1 MATYVLVHGAWHGGW
16 CWRRVVDRLRA
27 AGHDASAPTLTGL
40 GERAHLLDRTVTLD
54 THIQDVVAHLA
65 CEDLRDV
72 VLVGHSY
79 GGLVITG
86 AADRAADRVRGL
98 VYVDAYVPDD
108 GQSLLGEQLPERAQA
123 FRDQVEAEGEGWRV
137 PPRSAA
143 FFGIDDPADRAWV
156 DGLTTDQPFAT
167 FTQPIRL
174 SGAHRRV
181 ANRTFVLAARY
192 NPSAFHGI
200 AARLRDDPSWRVA
213 EIDTGHDV
221 MVTEPEAL
229 SRLLLE
235 VT

>member
-1 MATYVLVHGAWHGGW
+1 MPHPPTV
-16 CWRRVVDRLRA
+16 
-27 AGHDASAPTLTGL
+27 ASA
-40 GERAHLLDRTVTLD
+40 R
-54 THIQDVVAHLA
+54 
-65 CEDLRDV
+65 
-72 VLVGHSY
+72 
-79 GGLVITG
+79 
-86 AADRAADRVRGL
+86 RAAD
-98 VYVDAYVPDD
+98 
-108 GQSLLGEQLPERAQA
+108 LLAAKAVAKAAKAAAASAATPKQLPERAQA